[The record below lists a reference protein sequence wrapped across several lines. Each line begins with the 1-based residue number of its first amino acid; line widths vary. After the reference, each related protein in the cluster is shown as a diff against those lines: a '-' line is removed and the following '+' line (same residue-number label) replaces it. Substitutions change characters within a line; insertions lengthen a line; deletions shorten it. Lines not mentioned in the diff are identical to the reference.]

1 MNRESRRP
9 PVIIIAKVRDET
21 QRKASSFFHEKRRGN
36 YWSFLRWTSFAKS
49 NYAWR
54 VGTTISSPLT
64 TDDITR
70 WLIQEMRKN
79 RKQERDWR
87 VPRKKKQKET
97 KKKEGKLEEYKRLIE
112 NNRNATRVEVAR
124 GTHNKIR
131 KHTKERETESRA
143 LFRPFKEANAG
154 IPFEISFRLYL
165 ELGETFLRANVI
177 WVRISRHERFA
188 GGLILSATKRV
199 VAAYDRSIL

>member
-1 MNRESRRP
+1 MIDSRNEKES
-9 PVIIIAKVRDET
+9 KT
-21 QRKASSFFHEKRRGN
+21 RKRLKGSKE
-36 YWSFLRWTSFAKS
+36 
-49 NYAWR
+49 
-54 VGTTISSPLT
+54 
-64 TDDITR
+64 
-70 WLIQEMRKN
+70 
-79 RKQERDWR
+79 
-87 VPRKKKQKET
+87 KET
-97 KKKEGKLEEYKRLIE
+97 KGKKEGKLEEYKRLIE

-188 GGLILSATKRV
+188 GGLILFATKRV